1 MQGKKKKKK
10 RGCQS
15 INFSDIKHLSKQAR
29 RDDRVNRIERAGKKL
44 QSANACSPHCFG
56 KQFGERKKK
65 RTTRHARRWEELE
78 RGAGDAAKFPLIARA
93 SA

>member
-1 MQGKKKKKK
+1 MQGKKKKRKG
-10 RGCQS
+10 RCQS

-29 RDDRVNRIERAGKKL
+29 RDDRMNRTSRKEIGNRLFTVLENNLG
-44 QSANACSPHCFG
+44 
-56 KQFGERKKK
+56 GEKKK

>member
-44 QSANACSPHCFG
+44 QSANGCSLFW
-56 KQFGERKKK
+56 KTIWGEKK
-65 RTTRHARRWEELE
+65 RKEQLDMQEDGKNWKEAQETRPSFR
-78 RGAGDAAKFPLIARA
+78 
-93 SA
+93 